1 LFPVG
6 FVISFFRDFVAKKV
20 NAPEAA
26 IEGHSGLG
34 FTPGPCSW
42 TVQAVCPAAANS
54 PGGGDPIMRFII
66 YGAGGIGSG
75 IGGHLWRT
83 GHEAVLIGR
92 SGHVGRIQAAG
103 LRLITGTDEYHLDVP
118 AVTHPREIHF
128 RADDV
133 VLLTMKSH
141 DTEAALRELRAAGG
155 DPWELPIFCV
165 QNGIANESMAA
176 RYFRRVYGVLIV
188 IPGIFLEDGVVHN
201 PIRGNAGMM
210 DIGLYPRGVDATA
223 EQAAAALTEASY
235 EARVH
240 PDVMGPKARK
250 LLGNL
255 GNALGA
261 ITDGRGDGGPY
272 LAEARREGERCLEA
286 HGHPIESEASFRERC
301 RARRGETALPE
312 GMRNLG
318 SSWQSLTRRQG
329 SIEADFL
336 NGEIVLLGRKHGIP
350 TPFNA
355 VLQRIANDMAAARE
369 PPGKYAAEE
378 LFAMAERLAMGDPLS
393 PGQQHLPGT

>member
-1 LFPVG
+1 
-6 FVISFFRDFVAKKV
+6 
-20 NAPEAA
+20 
-26 IEGHSGLG
+26 
-34 FTPGPCSW
+34 
-42 TVQAVCPAAANS
+42 
-54 PGGGDPIMRFII
+54 MRFII

-83 GHEAVLIGR
+83 GHEAILIGR
-92 SGHVGRIQAAG
+92 SGHAGKIQADG
-103 LRLITGTDEYHLDVP
+103 LRLITGTQEYRLDVQ
-118 AVTHPREIHF
+118 AVTHTREIRF

-133 VLLTMKSH
+133 VLLTMKSQ

-165 QNGIANESMAA
+165 QNGIANEPIAV

-188 IPGIFLEDGVVHN
+188 IPGLFLEDGVVYN
-201 PIRGNAGMM
+201 PIRGNAGMT
-210 DIGLYPRGVDATA
+210 DIGLYPRGMDATA
-223 EQAAAALTEASY
+223 EQVAAALREASY
-235 EARVH
+235 EARAH
-240 PDVMGPKARK
+240 SNVMAPKARK

-272 LAEARREGERCLEA
+272 MAEARREGERCLEA
-286 HGHPIESEASFRERC
+286 EGHPVESEASFRERC
-301 RARRGETALPE
+301 HARRGETTLPE
-312 GMRNLG
+312 GVRNLG
-318 SSWQSLTRRQG
+318 SSWQSLMRRQG

-355 VLQRIANDMAAARE
+355 VLQLIANEMAAARE
-369 PPGKYAAEE
+369 PPGKYTAEE
-378 LFAMAERLAMGDPLS
+378 LFAMAERLAAGDAHS
-393 PGQQHLPGT
+393 PVGGTDPRDEP

>member
-1 LFPVG
+1 
-6 FVISFFRDFVAKKV
+6 
-20 NAPEAA
+20 
-26 IEGHSGLG
+26 
-34 FTPGPCSW
+34 
-42 TVQAVCPAAANS
+42 
-54 PGGGDPIMRFII
+54 MRFII

-83 GHEAVLIGR
+83 GHEAILIGR
-92 SGHVGRIQAAG
+92 SGHVDKIRAAG
-103 LRLITGTDEYHLDVP
+103 LRLITGTDEYRLDVP
-118 AVTHPREIHF
+118 AVTHPREIEL
-128 RADDV
+128 RAGDV

-165 QNGIANESMAA
+165 QNGIANEPIAA

-188 IPGIFLEDGVVHN
+188 IPGIYLEEGVVYN

-210 DIGLYPRGVDATA
+210 DIGLYPRSADETA
-223 EQAAAALTEASY
+223 EQVAAALREASY
-235 EARVH
+235 EARSH
-240 PDVMGPKARK
+240 SEVMAPKARK

-261 ITDGRGDGGPY
+261 ITDGRGDSGPY
-272 LAEARREGERCLEA
+272 MAEVRREGERCLEA
-286 HGHPIESEASFRERC
+286 AGVAVESEASFRERC
-301 RARRGETALPE
+301 QARRGETALPE

-318 SSWQSLTRRQG
+318 SSWQSLMRRQG
-329 SIEADFL
+329 SIEADYL

-355 VLQRIANDMAAARE
+355 VLQRIANEMAAARE
-369 PPGKYAAEE
+369 PPGKYTAEE
-378 LFAMAERLAMGDPLS
+378 LFAIAERLTKRDSPP
-393 PGQQHLPGT
+393 PGQPR